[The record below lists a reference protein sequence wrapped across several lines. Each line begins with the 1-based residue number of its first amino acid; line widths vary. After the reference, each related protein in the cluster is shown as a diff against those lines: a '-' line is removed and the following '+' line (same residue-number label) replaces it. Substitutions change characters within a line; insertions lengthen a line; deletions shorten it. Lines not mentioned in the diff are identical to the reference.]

1 MRVNLAKE
9 RKQGFAVNKS
19 YIIMFIIFVVLI
31 ASMYIYYSIM
41 NNRVANYE
49 KQIEIAN
56 EELEELQKKREEYLT
71 LKEEIRSLEEEIAKR
86 EKSQEKR
93 LPTLTKQNWNITL
106 LELGKIIP
114 EKVMI
119 NSLNIN
125 NEKLSIRGYG
135 ESSRIISKF
144 LDNLLESEHIINI
157 RLNQLQNGED
167 VSYNITADINSG
179 NSNLR
184 EVNSGEEEN

>member
-179 NSNLR
+179 
-184 EVNSGEEEN
+184 EEEN